1 MKRNSIQRKAKLVYN
16 LKNFIITL
24 PFHFLVMGSVF
35 VIAFIFGKWFE
46 AVSFLVAFFSL
57 RYKFDTTYHSKSI
70 VICMTCAIS
79 MFSLSIAI
87 CPPVYMYVLASIGF
101 AYLDCWL
108 LWFIQDRL
116 EKKQDLEV
124 LSNLNLELE
133 RKLLNNNKDELE
145 ELTERC
151 RKADLSKRDTE
162 IAIMYFYNKH
172 TPKEIWLYI
181 CENKEYESIEWDS
194 VYKLLWRIGRKINK

>member
-1 MKRNSIQRKAKLVYN
+1 MKRNSIRRKAEFIYN
-16 LKNFIITL
+16 LRNFIMTL

-35 VIAFIFGKWFE
+35 VIALIFGKWFE

-70 VICMTCAIS
+70 VICMTCTIS

-124 LSNLNLELE
+124 LKTINAQ
-133 RKLLNNNKDELE
+133 LE
-145 ELTERC
+145 EKLSNNSKEELQELYDRC
-151 RKADLSKRDTE
+151 RKANLSKRDTE

-172 TPKEIWLYI
+172 TPKEIWLYL
-181 CENKEYESIEWDS
+181 CEHKEYESIEWDS

>member
-1 MKRNSIQRKAKLVYN
+1 MKRNNIERKAHFIYSLR
-16 LKNFIITL
+16 NFIATL

-35 VIAFIFGKWFE
+35 VISLIFGKWFE

-70 VICMTCAIS
+70 VVCMACTIS
-79 MFSLSIAI
+79 MFTLSIII

-116 EKKQDLEV
+116 EKKQDIDFLKGI
-124 LSNLNLELE
+124 NAELE
-133 RKLLNNNKDELE
+133 RKLQASEKTELE
-145 ELTERC
+145 ELKERC
-151 RKADLSKRDTE
+151 RKAKLSKRDTD

-181 CENKEYESIEWDS
+181 CEHKQYESIAWDS
-194 VYKLLWRIGRKINK
+194 VHQLLWRIGKKINN